1 MNDSALQT
9 SASNDIFSST
19 FLMGNVGA
27 PFVIGMAVGY
37 FAKKLLRIA
46 LFVGGG
52 IVVALFV
59 CESYGIVQL
68 DDMLLM
74 DAANAATDATKQT
87 GSLLMDRMTRI
98 TSAGVSGTAGF
109 LMGLKLG

>member
-1 MNDSALQT
+1 MNNSALQT

-37 FAKKLLRIA
+37 FAKKMLRIA